1 MNNKLLGG
9 FIGSIFGAPKL
20 GYAFGARMLLCVM
33 VGVPLAIVGGLKA
46 LGVEIPRPPE
56 PPKCLRDEMKTY
68 TAIVGFFPVLIAA
81 PVTGPV
87 CVEWEARR

>member
-1 MNNKLLGG
+1 MNNKLWGG
-9 FIGSIFGAPKL
+9 FIGSFFGAPTL
-20 GYAFGARMLLCVM
+20 GYVFGARKLLCVM
-33 VGVPLAIVGGLKA
+33 VGVPLTIVGSLKA

-56 PPKCLRDEMKTY
+56 PPKCLRAEVKTY

-87 CVEWEARR
+87 CVEWEARK